1 MYLFETIILYSS
13 NEILAAAPALA
24 TAYHAAPAAYSTLAA
39 QTTYVQPA
47 QHTHTVQTVEKHVPV
62 PYNVPQV
69 RQNNHKIDN
78 NSYHSN
84 GNILIVF
91 FFRFLSFDSHNHMK
105 FLKKFQ
111 FQSKFQFQVSI
122 YQ

>member
-1 MYLFETIILYSS
+1 MYSFETIILYFS

-24 TAYHAAPAAYSTLAA
+24 ATTYAHAAPAAYSTLAA

-69 RQNNHKIDN
+69 RQNNHKIEN
-78 NSYHSN
+78 NSHHSN
-84 GNILIVF
+84 GNIIIV
-91 FFRFLSFDSHNHMK
+91 FLSFS
-105 FLKKFQ
+105 FFQ
-111 FQSKFQFQVSI
+111 
-122 YQ
+122 